1 MLAPDPSLRLE
12 TTCRHATKLPDFI
25 ELASVTGH
33 REVNML
39 NRYYNATA
47 EALEASWPK
56 VNQLYLIPG
65 RVRVPSLHRAVEGIR
80 LLLPLAPSPEVRGSH
95 KSV

>member
-1 MLAPDPSLRLE
+1 MILLSRELLNPVENRQAVFAPDPSLRLE
-12 TTCRHATKLPDFI
+12 TAYRHATKLQSFI

-47 EALEASWPK
+47 EALAASWPE

-65 RVRVPSLHRAVEGIR
+65 RVRAPSLHRVVE
-80 LLLPLAPSPEVRGSH
+80 
-95 KSV
+95 